1 MKIILILFSIVF
13 LLVLVTAPALKKIN
27 LIRLLTV
34 VMLMIYS
41 IGIIKMIFLFP
52 VPSFLSLGAGMMAV
66 LCMALLFRQRTVRP
80 KVNGVD
86 HKIRMLNDQ
95 RKDVRMKRKGLEGI
109 NRLAIRNI

>member
-13 LLVLVTAPALKKIN
+13 LVGLITAPALKKIN

-52 VPSFLSLGAGMMAV
+52 IPSFLSLGAGMMAV
-66 LCMALLFRQRTVRP
+66 LCMAFLFRQKSVRP
-80 KVNGVD
+80 ETKGVD
-86 HKIRMLNDQ
+86 HKIRILSGQRNDL
-95 RKDVRMKRKGLEGI
+95 RIKKKGLNFKREL
-109 NRLAIRNI
+109 RLSSN